1 MNEETLKSALLE
13 IIKEAENLKEN
24 ELEVIPGTRISVKKG
39 KVDEFKANA
48 RFYYMLKN
56 NVEINNDSYLKDVY
70 YELSDEL
77 SREETEHVLS
87 KAYDL
92 SVNKN
97 ELERL
102 ENLNKALNENAKKKQ
117 QTEARIR
124 DISTPEELEKITS
137 DLKELLENA
146 TILKNNIIEIKTKVN
161 AEVKQVVEEE
171 MNFLKANYLNTTFGT
186 ESAILGAPWNVTVL
200 KKDEET
206 YKTLFAISKIL
217 DNVNDQEQIIVVN
230 NVLCVNPSQEQ
241 AIKEQLNKLNL
252 FKLAEPIKK
261 KEEFPKVESP
271 KEVNNI
277 LLKNISEELERLR
290 AKIAQEHLPS
300 DQLEYDNLIKIVRY
314 LNSANQKEF
323 ALTPVWNIA
332 YINGIDRQ
340 AFIQLLRNTVYFE
353 NANPEL
359 KMIKENETLIA
370 KLKNYLNEIENK
382 FNHYSGKYNIPV
394 AQVGDTIIL
403 KEDEEEYRNVTEIIK
418 ILENSK
424 ENLISI
430 SAGGNVS
437 YDFYPKYKELLSKTK
452 YFTPIKTKGLEEIK
466 KQNAPILAQIQA
478 DIQKLKGSGENNN
491 SKKANLIR
499 KQLDTLMSVDEQKE
513 LAEVNG
519 AIINKDKETEYKK
532 VIEELTA
539 LQNDKSS
546 KEEKQP
552 IPNSNETTIVEENKP
567 LNDSTMK
574 EDTKIETA
582 KEPIR
587 KRAVKTIRK
596 ATNKE
601 WWKQNWQKVALIGL
615 SAIAILFALS
625 TLGPT
630 LVYANSC
637 LALAN
642 PALSGTLGTINSMI
656 INAFGLTLGELNLNV
671 AAAHALSA
679 WVSAAANLGVLGL
692 GITGIVKGMKGQKQ
706 NRLPDPERKNIA
718 QKILDLSEKIVDKSK
733 NLSRSIRNIE
743 DKTTSIIKNIIKT
756 DITTEKENKVE
767 EEKFAEIAE
776 NVQKAI
782 DKEQPKDVQDR
793 INERYNRLKEEPVS
807 LNEDKNEE
815 RKDSAQ
821 EKESFVT
828 VTIPTDDEIMAQ
840 ITDKNLEIARVD
852 NYIDAI
858 KSGNITEAQIY
869 QKQVFEDTGIDLGKY
884 DMSKEEEIIQARSDV
899 ANVMNQAK
907 DTKRS
912 R

>member
-92 SVNKN
+92 SINKN

-171 MNFLKANYLNTTFGT
+171 MNFLKASYLNTTFGT

-261 KEEFPKVESP
+261 KKEFPKVESP

-290 AKIAQEHLPS
+290 VKIAQEHLPS

-478 DIQKLKGSGENNN
+478 DIQKLFFETNQTP
-491 SKKANLIR
+491 
-499 KQLDTLMSVDEQKE
+499 KQAQALVAGFERLQQEKQKE
-513 LAEVNG
+513 YDAMIDAENKKQEESVITEWGNDADKNKELVSRG
-519 AIINKDKETEYKK
+519 AKILGLEDNDLSAIKM
-532 VIEELTA
+532 VIGPAKYLKSLKA
-539 LQNDKSS
+539 LGEAISEDN
-546 KEEKQP
+546 
-552 IPNSNETTIVEENKP
+552 IPNS
-567 LNDSTMK
+567 
-574 EDTKIETA
+574 
-582 KEPIR
+582 
-587 KRAVKTIRK
+587 
-596 ATNKE
+596 
-601 WWKQNWQKVALIGL
+601 
-615 SAIAILFALS
+615 
-625 TLGPT
+625 
-630 LVYANSC
+630 
-637 LALAN
+637 
-642 PALSGTLGTINSMI
+642 
-656 INAFGLTLGELNLNV
+656 
-671 AAAHALSA
+671 
-679 WVSAAANLGVLGL
+679 
-692 GITGIVKGMKGQKQ
+692 
-706 NRLPDPERKNIA
+706 
-718 QKILDLSEKIVDKSK
+718 KSK
-733 NLSRSIRNIE
+733 E
-743 DKTTSIIKNIIKT
+743 TSEQQT
-756 DITTEKENKVE
+756 LE
-767 EEKFAEIAE
+767 EF
-776 NVQKAI
+776 
-782 DKEQPKDVQDR
+782 
-793 INERYNRLKEEPVS
+793 
-807 LNEDKNEE
+807 
-815 RKDSAQ
+815 
-821 EKESFVT
+821 F
-828 VTIPTDDEIMAQ
+828 
-840 ITDKNLEIARVD
+840 KNL
-852 NYIDAI
+852 
-858 KSGNITEAQIY
+858 
-869 QKQVFEDTGIDLGKY
+869 
-884 DMSKEEEIIQARSDV
+884 
-899 ANVMNQAK
+899 
-907 DTKRS
+907 
-912 R
+912 